1 MWGCRKKANE
11 DEQVGLHISSQF
23 SDEFAAKTWRKHT
36 RWKSARLAFP
46 RSSLLTS
53 LKKPGKRQRPL
64 CVVTRSN
71 NLSSQTLTKVSAQL
85 TRFSGSAARQ
95 FSRSRKVV
103 GRTRTTFDWMGLRTW
118 ECKTVNSQHAT
129 VGRSE
134 LWESC
139 QLKSCVGHKRRKDQ
153 RAATVLLV
161 VWFSCVSPSSR
172 LSSLRNHHNFLL
184 DHFSSY
190 N

>member
-1 MWGCRKKANE
+1 MKTNKL
-11 DEQVGLHISSQF
+11 DFTSPHSSAMNLLQ
-23 SDEFAAKTWRKHT
+23 KHEENT
-36 RWKSARLAFP
+36 RGETVLLAFP
-46 RSSLLTS
+46 RSLLLIS
-53 LKKPGKRQRPL
+53 LKKLSKRQRPL
-64 CVVTRSN
+64 CVGTRSN

-85 TRFSGSAARQ
+85 TRFPRVAAWQ
-95 FSRSRKVV
+95 SSRSRKVV

-118 ECKTVNSQHAT
+118 ECKTINSQHAT

-139 QLKSCVGHKRRKDQ
+139 QLKICVGHKRRKDQ

-161 VWFSCVSPSSR
+161 VWSSCVSPSLR
-172 LSSLRNHHNFLL
+172 LSSLRNNHDFLL